1 MDLGPR
7 IQELLQRADLEG
19 EDEATT
25 PSEWSRGSGGSTLS
39 TAKVAQSKQ
48 RLVTTLT
55 DRELEILDPFFL
67 TMNSVE

>member
-1 MDLGPR
+1 MKLIASDFKYR
-7 IQELLQRADLEG
+7 
-19 EDEATT
+19 
-25 PSEWSRGSGGSTLS
+25 WRGRGDYTIRVVEGGSTLA